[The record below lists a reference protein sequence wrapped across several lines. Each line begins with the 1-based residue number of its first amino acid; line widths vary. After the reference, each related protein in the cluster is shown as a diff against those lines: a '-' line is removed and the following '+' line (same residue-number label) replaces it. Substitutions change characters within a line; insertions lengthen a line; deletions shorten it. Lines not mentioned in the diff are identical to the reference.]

1 MGAVTPRRWRA
12 GGHRGP
18 GCNSSPAASA
28 SAQELRG
35 PAGLEPT
42 PSGSVGPLPYPLGR
56 APPLLAHCGR
66 HKPPVAL
73 AAPQQGDFD
82 RGAAGPCEQ
91 TPRALRSTSS
101 PPHEH
106 ERRNCMTPAGLEP
119 AIPGSVGQCLIHWAT
134 GPSGALLQTQ
144 ATHGGHSGACR
155 ITAGWCLVT

>member
-1 MGAVTPRRWRA
+1 MWTLALLHDAFCAWEPLLRGDGERA
-12 GGHRGP
+12 GTTAL
-18 GCNSSPAASA
+18 AATALQLCPHQRRSCMA
-28 SAQELRG
+28 

-42 PSGSVGPLPYPLGR
+42 PSGSVGPMPYPLGR

-82 RGAAGPCEQ
+82 RGAAGLCEQ

-101 PPHEH
+101 TPHEH

-119 AIPGSVGQCLIHWAT
+119 AIPSSVGRRLIH
-134 GPSGALLQTQ
+134 
-144 ATHGGHSGACR
+144 
-155 ITAGWCLVT
+155 